1 MLENTHHTEES
12 KAKMHKSHSGWHHSE
27 ETKAK
32 MSIARK
38 GRKLSEETKAKM
50 RQYKLEHPL
59 WLGKKLSEEHK
70 AKISLSLIGN
80 KHMVGK
86 HLSPETK
93 AKMSAV
99 RSGVNSPNF
108 GKHWKMSPEAR
119 VKMSQSHRGRVS
131 GMLGKHHKPETKVKM
146 SQVHKIENLD
156 TEFKDRRIKASRLAL
171 NQFPN
176 KPETMVMNLLNE
188 LYPNEWKYTG
198 NGDVIIGGQNPDFFN
213 TNGKK
218 RIVEIFGDYWHTVR
232 ARAYKDT
239 EQGKR
244 ELYKSYGY
252 DTLIIWEKELKDI
265 EKVKEKIKVFC
276 GNKEA

>member
-12 KAKMHKSHSGWHHSE
+12 KAKMHKSHSGWRHSA

-32 MSIARK
+32 MSITRK
-38 GRKLSEETKAKM
+38 GRKLSEETKTKM

-80 KHMVGK
+80 KRMVGK

-93 AKMSAV
+93 DKMSIA

-119 VKMSQSHRGRVS
+119 AKMSKSRTGMVS
-131 GMLGKHHKPETKVKM
+131 GMLGKHHKPETKIIM
-146 SQVHKIENLD
+146 SQINKLKNLNL
-156 TEFKDRRIKASRLAL
+156 EFKDRRIKASRLAL

-176 KPETMVMNLLNE
+176 KPESTVMNLLNE
-188 LYPNEWKYTG
+188 LYPSEWKYTG
-198 NGDVIIGGQNPDFFN
+198 DGDVILGGQNPDFMN
-213 TNGKK
+213 INGEKK
-218 RIVEIFGDYWHTVR
+218 IVELFGDYWHTVR

-239 EQGKR
+239 ESGKTA
-244 ELYKSYGY
+244 LYKSYGY
-252 DTLIIWEKELKDI
+252 DTLIIWEKELKDT
-265 EKVKEKIKVFC
+265 EKVKGKLKVFC
-276 GNKEA
+276 EA